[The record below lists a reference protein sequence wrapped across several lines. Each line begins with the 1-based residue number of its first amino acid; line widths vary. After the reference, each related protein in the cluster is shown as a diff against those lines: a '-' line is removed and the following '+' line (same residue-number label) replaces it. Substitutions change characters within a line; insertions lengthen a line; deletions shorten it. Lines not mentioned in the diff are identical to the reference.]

1 MKNLAG
7 NKDCDVEI
15 RRELTRCRIPIIEGE
30 RSTGE
35 VPASLTGK
43 LGEFTFR
50 RAWYYWVVTGGVPLS
65 VAQEMY
71 DDPVGREDVRVD
83 GHCGCP
89 APEGVAFES
98 DLVRLTKRAVVELY
112 HIDSEIGLRLF
123 VDTIRKYG
131 LA

>member
-15 RRELTRCRIPIIEGE
+15 RRELTRCRVPIIEGE

-43 LGEFTFR
+43 LRNFTFN
-50 RAWYYWVVTGGVPLS
+50 RAWYYWVIKGPVPIE
-65 VAQEMY
+65 VARELY
-71 DDPVGREDVRVD
+71 EDPVGATDVRS
-83 GHCGCP
+83 GGYAGGSP
-89 APEGVAFES
+89 PEEQSQRRWGE
-98 DLVRLTKRAVVELY
+98 DLPDVVELY

-123 VDTIRKYG
+123 VDTIRKHG